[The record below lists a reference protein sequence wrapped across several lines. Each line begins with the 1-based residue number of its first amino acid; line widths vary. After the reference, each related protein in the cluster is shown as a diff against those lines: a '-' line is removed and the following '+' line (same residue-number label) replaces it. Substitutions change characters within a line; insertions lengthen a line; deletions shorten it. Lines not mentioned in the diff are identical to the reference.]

1 MNVRIDMNGQ
11 PAGESAGTSAGMSN
25 GSADQSRGDRQQR
38 SSGTSSQSGEGFTG
52 QLNSISTAV
61 LPSAESRLDARLDIR
76 A

>member
-1 MNVRIDMNGQ
+1 
-11 PAGESAGTSAGMSN
+11 MSN

-52 QLNSISTAV
+52 QLSSIPTAV